1 MCYPEFLA
9 AGWPIGD
16 GAVESANKL
25 VVEARLKG
33 SGMHWSRTQVNPM
46 LALRNIVC
54 HDRWDE
60 AWPQIVQTLRQQA
73 QQRRTTAII
82 NATPSSPVPHRHT
95 HLSLPRPNRKQPR
108 RPFTPTHPPRRR
120 RHQPP
125 LPRRCQNNPASSTRS
140 SLATHADQT
149 GTFPAPDHDAA
160 AKP

>member
-1 MCYPEFLA
+1 MRYPEFLA

-25 VVEARLKG
+25 VVEERLKG

-73 QQRRTTAII
+73 QQRRTPRHHQRHPIQ
-82 NATPSSPVPHRHT
+82 PSAAPPHA
-95 HLSLPRPNRKQPR
+95 SQSAPSQPA
-108 RPFTPTHPPRRR
+108 RRR
-120 RHQPP
+120 AANTNRHCPDAAKTT
-125 LPRRCQNNPASSTRS
+125 LASSTRS

-149 GTFPAPDHDAA
+149 GAFPAP
-160 AKP
+160 